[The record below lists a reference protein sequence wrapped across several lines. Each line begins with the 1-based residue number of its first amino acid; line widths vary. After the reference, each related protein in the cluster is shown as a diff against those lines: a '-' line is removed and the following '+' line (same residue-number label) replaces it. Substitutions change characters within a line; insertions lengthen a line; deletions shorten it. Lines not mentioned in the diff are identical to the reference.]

1 MQPLPLL
8 FRQSLRTGA
17 GFAKPSPH
25 NRNSVTALRLKFSPS
40 QRSPLSKFGPSI
52 CPRCEFRAQSRFYS
66 VHGDQGGPGKDSK
79 DGGSLESESRSSTH
93 GEKPEQTPSVED
105 STTSQSS
112 YTSKEQAAGPTDG
125 SQSRRQVNIKEN
137 GRRLP
142 SHWESRRS
150 ELSKQF
156 SQLMDNVQSN
166 VFIANRHLN
175 DLTGYSA
182 IEKLKQEILA
192 QGMILWTLQSLL
204 GPTLLHTLAD

>member
-17 GFAKPSPH
+17 GFAKSSAH
-25 NRNSVTALRLKFSPS
+25 NRIPATALSLKLSPP
-40 QRSPLSKFGPSI
+40 QSPFRKFGPAI
-52 CPRCEFRAQSRFYS
+52 CPQCQFRAQTRAYS
-66 VHGDQGGPGKDSK
+66 AYGDPGKPEKDSEI
-79 DGGSLESESRSSTH
+79 GSSLENHQNRSPTHSEKS
-93 GEKPEQTPSVED
+93 EQAPAVGDHIAPQPSH
-105 STTSQSS
+105 
-112 YTSKEQAAGPTDG
+112 TSKHGVDESTVGARSNKAAATKD
-125 SQSRRQVNIKEN
+125 N

-142 SHWESRRS
+142 SHWENRRS
-150 ELSKQF
+150 ELWKQF

-192 QGMILWTLQSLL
+192 QGTHSSGLPI
-204 GPTLLHTLAD
+204 PT